1 MSLLFQLI
9 HKLVTLHWTFN
20 GILVGQKIIR
30 EERWYTIPPPFRKRG
45 LITINVASVGH
56 AASWKQ
62 FAIYSV
68 CRVYSFFFFF
78 LNIRLTKPNP
88 SLCLNTTRY
97 WWNRKEVELLCLQI
111 VNNLPLHVAVCTKF
125 LMFEIALK
133 LSASNTNMLFGSLP
147 ISFSSLMSKPP
158 TPIANIVIPAALAE
172 SDGPWTSSPDRPSV
186 MTTPTR
192 GMLSDVGLAPPLALN
207 KSFLIRS
214 IAWPVFVPPLR

>member
-1 MSLLFQLI
+1 M
-9 HKLVTLHWTFN
+9 
-20 GILVGQKIIR
+20 
-30 EERWYTIPPPFRKRG
+30 
-45 LITINVASVGH
+45 
-56 AASWKQ
+56 
-62 FAIYSV
+62 
-68 CRVYSFFFFF
+68 
-78 LNIRLTKPNP
+78 
-88 SLCLNTTRY
+88 
-97 WWNRKEVELLCLQI
+97 
-111 VNNLPLHVAVCTKF
+111 NNLPLHVAVCTKF

-214 IAWPVFVPPLR
+214 IALACVCSAASVTGKMNKWNRWKGLKALRGVEWVHGLFLFPFDLGKM